1 MEAVRD
7 GMSLAK
13 SAVVSST
20 MGDDTEATE
29 GVGGLGWKAWWL
41 LVLVVVQRRKMS
53 AWKLILGCKGVGAQG
68 SWPTTTKLVAW
79 VGNGMGFIP
88 CMPYVEGD
96 EINIKQGD

>member
-1 MEAVRD
+1 
-7 GMSLAK
+7 
-13 SAVVSST
+13 
-20 MGDDTEATE
+20 
-29 GVGGLGWKAWWL
+29 
-41 LVLVVVQRRKMS
+41 MS

-88 CMPYVEGD
+88 CTPYVEGD